1 MSSASYLIPFSHS
14 NYRMPDTYHDFDT
27 EDSDICS
34 TASLPIFSPPPS
46 ISTSRTSHDAS
57 MRSPSPDPSVR
68 SITGSLLERVYR
80 HEYGRGFN
88 NYSEVYQLPADR
100 EELDRLDA
108 QHIMFKEIMGMYAPC
123 MNEIMVDDIPGEAKT
138 ILDLGCGS
146 GSWIMEAAR
155 DYPNCSAVAV
165 DLVPMQSQHLP
176 PNLRSE
182 VDDINLG
189 LEHFYGDFNVVHA
202 RLISSG
208 IKDYAGLIHHISL
221 VLRPGGL
228 MDVMEFDFHAYD
240 ESHQRIEVGTS
251 RIAGP
256 WWPRWLAFLELAIRN
271 KGGEPDAAT
280 HLHRWTTNHN
290 AFEDV
295 VYRDFWVPASPWR
308 RDSEF
313 ALRSG
318 RGMRDDILAFV
329 QSGRAL
335 LLGSGVPEDILNEL
349 QRNVE
354 LELTTGQG
362 RYYIRLQ
369 CIFAR
374 KKRT

>member
-1 MSSASYLIPFSHS
+1 MSCHPPTYLTPFPH
-14 NYRMPDTYHDFDT
+14 NYSMPDTDY
-27 EDSDICS
+27 EDSDVCS
-34 TASLPIFSPPPS
+34 TTSLPIFSPPPS
-46 ISTSRTSHDAS
+46 VATSRTSYDHS
-57 MRSPSPDPSVR
+57 MRSPSPGPSVR
-68 SITGSLLERVYR
+68 SLTGSMLERVFR

-123 MNEIMVDDIPGEAKT
+123 MDEIMADDVPGEAKT

-155 DYPNCSAVAV
+155 EYPNCSAVAV
-165 DLVPMQSQHLP
+165 DLVPMQSQQLP

-208 IKDYAGLIHHISL
+208 IKDYEGLIHHISF

-228 MDVMEFDFHAYD
+228 MDIMEFDFHAYD
-240 ESHQRIEVGTS
+240 EHRRRIEVGTS
-251 RIAGP
+251 RISAP

-271 KGGEPDAAT
+271 KGGDADAAT
-280 HLHRWTTNHN
+280 HLHRWTANHP

-295 VYRDFWVPASPWR
+295 VYRDFWVPTSPWR

-313 ALRSG
+313 QVRMG
-318 RGMRDDILAFV
+318 VGMRDDILAFI

-354 LELTTGQG
+354 TELATCQG

-369 CIFAR
+369 CVFAR
-374 KKRT
+374 KKHTQ